1 MERADPEQSLDLRVD
16 VEVDAPILEIAQ
28 ATPVNSFT
36 DFAPLHAITTATLDR
51 IGVDD
56 VRYRPNLV
64 INTPPGYPAY
74 TENEWTGHTR
84 TVGEARLRAM
94 SATPRCAIPT
104 LEHGLLPRAPHA
116 LRTPAAENR
125 VEALG
130 LGVLP
135 CVGTY
140 LEVPGNGTIRIS
152 DPVRLD

>member
-1 MERADPEQSLDLRVD
+1 MVASVRWRPSAAGSCSGTCGSRAIADLAVD
-16 VEVDAPILEIAQ
+16 VEVDAPILEIA
-28 ATPVNSFT
+28 
-36 DFAPLHAITTATLDR
+36 
-51 IGVDD
+51 

-94 SATPRCAIPT
+94 SATPRCVIPT